1 MKITIFTS
9 NHRRHNYYIN
19 ELLKRGHE
27 VFAVI
32 EATTLLSGIINDH
45 FKSSEIFRTYFDRV
59 LNSEKKLFPN
69 DFYVKNLSN
78 SIVLK
83 CGDLSYLTKADL
95 EDFLNSDCYLTFGCS
110 YIKGWLAEFLIKKHC
125 LNIHMGVSPFY
136 RGANCNFWAAYDMN
150 YEYVGGTIHFLAK
163 GLDSGPIIDV
173 IFPNLNNCDSPFDFT
188 MKSVKSSQD
197 HLINMLENKVDL
209 SLLKAKSQNKKLL
222 IRYTQNKDFNE
233 SVAQKFIDRDDN
245 TESIQSCLNRVEID
259 KSHPLFE
266 IYKPSLV

>member
-1 MKITIFTS
+1 
-9 NHRRHNYYIN
+9 
-19 ELLKRGHE
+19 
-27 VFAVI
+27 
-32 EATTLLSGIINDH
+32 
-45 FKSSEIFRTYFDRV
+45 
-59 LNSEKKLFPN
+59 
-69 DFYVKNLSN
+69 
-78 SIVLK
+78 
-83 CGDLSYLTKADL
+83 
-95 EDFLNSDCYLTFGCS
+95 
-110 YIKGWLAEFLIKKHC
+110 
-125 LNIHMGVSPFY
+125 
-136 RGANCNFWAAYDMN
+136 MN